1 MVGGGASEPRLETQA
16 VGKKLR
22 SSRLFALRYIST
34 PLRPVGAGDCVSGG
48 PRESERRRERRIVLE

>member
-1 MVGGGASEPRLETQA
+1 MVSLGVGETGGQGGWGGASELRLETRA

-34 PLRPVGAGDCVSGG
+34 ALRPVGAGY
-48 PRESERRRERRIVLE
+48 